1 MTVRLNFTS
10 GFDAIIRKKRLA
22 GLLEI
27 KSFIENLNTESL
39 ATSDLDSLE
48 SIGHELQSF
57 YASTAAADQ
66 AAIETLLKQLNSSVS
81 VLRVKD
87 RKGSLNSLQKVLTKL
102 QFHMSRIITSELTK
116 MNNGVSVMVEQR

>member
-1 MTVRLNFTS
+1 VTVRLNFTS